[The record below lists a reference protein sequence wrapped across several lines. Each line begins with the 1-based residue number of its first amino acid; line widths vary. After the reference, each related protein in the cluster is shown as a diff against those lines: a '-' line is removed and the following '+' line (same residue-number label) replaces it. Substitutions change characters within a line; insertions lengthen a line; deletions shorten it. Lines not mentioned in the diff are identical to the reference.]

1 MEAAAVIVALTGA
14 VTAATAVTGGV
25 TAPVPDPGVVGTAV
39 AAAPQRRGANHQVCY
54 RYLAVF
60 EQDFL
65 ENFFC
70 DNVFLQ
76 FIFIITITKT
86 FYFHNYI
93 SHLFYRIQKPKPIMN
108 TTHKS

>member
-54 RYLAVF
+54 RY
-60 EQDFL
+60 
-65 ENFFC
+65 
-70 DNVFLQ
+70 
-76 FIFIITITKT
+76 
-86 FYFHNYI
+86 
-93 SHLFYRIQKPKPIMN
+93 
-108 TTHKS
+108 